1 MKQVTIL
8 LNIKIEFIIGCII
21 TGLKYIHENNIL
33 HRDIK
38 PENLVFDSKGYL
50 RITDFGIAKK
60 YTLNNKKDTSGTV
73 GYLAPEILCNQNHGF
88 SIDYYSIGI
97 ITYECIFGHRPYIG
111 KNKNEIKQMI
121 ITKQAKITYEDLP
134 ENYSYDIID
143 FVNRLIQ
150 RKPSHRL
157 GKNSIN
163 ELIEHPWFNNFDW
176 DNLLK
181 KRFDV
186 PFVIHD
192 IDNYDKK
199 YCLANE
205 KIGEETLNR
214 YKIILNDYSIE
225 ENFKLFNSEII
236 PEELKIIQSNK
247 LVINASNKN
256 LPTSR
261 NKNYN
266 NIYHNKSK
274 SNLKEIS
281 SQDSEINKISNFLLE
296 TKTLKHLKRT
306 INNLNGTINSTVRAQ
321 NVFNIEKNLFHS
333 KFSRNN
339 NRLINDNTF
348 NMTKNEKLFQNK
360 NKIFHKSKSMSIIN
374 VNNEKKLPF
383 IHLSIPKKK
392 NINEFFYSKINQ
404 HMKGDIKKRISK
416 IYNNSIINKSL
427 NSSRNFF
434 FNNTIDKK
442 SNY

>member
-1 MKQVTIL
+1 
-8 LNIKIEFIIGCII
+8 
-21 TGLKYIHENNIL
+21 
-33 HRDIK
+33 
-38 PENLVFDSKGYL
+38 
-50 RITDFGIAKK
+50 
-60 YTLNNKKDTSGTV
+60 
-73 GYLAPEILCNQNHGF
+73 
-88 SIDYYSIGI
+88 
-97 ITYECIFGHRPYIG
+97 
-111 KNKNEIKQMI
+111 MI

-150 RKPSHRL
+150 RKPNNRL

>member
-111 KNKNEIKQMI
+111 KNKNEIKQII

-214 YKIILNDYSIE
+214 YKIILNDFSIE
-225 ENFKLFNSEII
+225 EKFKSFNSNVI
-236 PEELKIIQSNK
+236 PDELKVIQFKKIDTNTLNNNTLSK
-247 LVINASNKN
+247 
-256 LPTSR
+256 SR
-261 NKNYN
+261 NKTNN
-266 NIYHNKSK
+266 NINNNKKKTK
-274 SNLKEIS
+274 SNFKNIS
-281 SQDSEINKISNFLLE
+281 YQDNEINKISNVLFDS
-296 TKTLKHLKRT
+296 KSCKKLKRT
-306 INNLNGTINSTVRAQ
+306 VSNLNGNNNIVNGQ
-321 NVFNIEKNLFHS
+321 NILNIEKNLFN
-333 KFSRNN
+333 SRFARNKLMN
-339 NRLINDNTF
+339 QNFF
-348 NMTKNEKLFQNK
+348 NLTNNEKLYPN
-360 NKIFHKSKSMSIIN
+360 KSKSNYKSKNMSIIN
-374 VNNEKKLPF
+374 LNIDKKLPY
-383 IHLSIPKKK
+383 IHLSIPKKR
-392 NINEFFYSKINQ
+392 NETSFFYKKLNQ
-404 HMKGDIKKRISK
+404 HMNGDIKKRINQ
-416 IYNNSIINKSL
+416 IYNNSIIHKSL
-427 NSSRNFF
+427 NSSRNFV
-434 FNNTIDKK
+434 FNFIDKK
-442 SNY
+442 SH